1 MLRNGP
7 LPLPKG
13 EGPYQPLSL
22 REREGPAPQARA
34 GEGTAPPG
42 LALMKRTLLH
52 IAAAAALAVLAALA
66 LPQVLELYTLI
77 NATVFVSM
85 AVLALSL
92 GLIWGFGGILCFGQ
106 TAFFGLGG
114 YTYAVA
120 AINFG
125 DSTGAVPLALLV
137 PTVFAAALGYLM
149 FYGRISDVY
158 MGVIT
163 LTTTLILFK
172 FVNSTAGDEW
182 KIGTAPLGGFN
193 GIPGTPPL
201 NFPFDPDTQLAP
213 EQIFVVAVICLALCY
228 AVAKL
233 VLRTR
238 FGRVAV
244 AIRENELRAE
254 LLGYDVRLH
263 KLALFALGGLMA
275 GLSGVLFANCVFVSP
290 TMFSLSYAGQVII
303 WVLVGGLGTLVG
315 PVIGC
320 ILVQALTTWAG
331 TLPDV
336 DPGLVLGAVL
346 MLAVVG
352 VPKGLLP
359 TLGAGFGRIARRR
372 VLA

>member
-1 MLRNGP
+1 MT
-7 LPLPKG
+7 
-13 EGPYQPLSL
+13 
-22 REREGPAPQARA
+22 
-34 GEGTAPPG
+34 GTP
-42 LALMKRTLLH
+42 RTLIE
-52 IAAAAALAVLAALA
+52 IAAALLLAALA
-66 LPQVLELYTLI
+66 AVFLPRVIELYALI
-77 NATVFVSM
+77 NTTVFVSM

-92 GLIWGFGGILCFGQ
+92 GLVWGFGGILCFGQ

-125 DSTGAVPLALLV
+125 DTTWAVPLALLL
-137 PTVFAAALGYLM
+137 PTLVAAALGYLM

-172 FVNSTAGDEW
+172 FANSTAGDEW
-182 KIGTAPLGGFN
+182 NIGQAPLGGFN

-201 NFPFDPDTQLAP
+201 NLPLNPDAQLAP
-213 EQIFVVAVICLALCY
+213 DDIFVVAVVCLAVCY

-238 FGRVAV
+238 FGRVSV
-244 AIRENELRAE
+244 AIKENELRAE

-263 KLALFALGGLMA
+263 KMALFALGGFMA
-275 GLSGVLFANCVFVSP
+275 GLAGILFANCVFVSP

-303 WVLVGGLGTLVG
+303 WVLVGGIGTLVG

-320 ILVQALTTWAG
+320 ILIQLLTTWAG
-331 TLPDV
+331 TLGV
-336 DPGLVLGAVL
+336 IDPNLVLGVVFMVSVVAV
-346 MLAVVG
+346 
-352 VPKGLLP
+352 PRGLLP
-359 TLGAGFGRIARRR
+359 TATGLLARLNRK
-372 VLA
+372 AATA

>member
-1 MLRNGP
+1 V
-7 LPLPKG
+7 
-13 EGPYQPLSL
+13 
-22 REREGPAPQARA
+22 
-34 GEGTAPPG
+34 
-42 LALMKRTLLH
+42 KRTTLH
-52 IAAAAALAVLAALA
+52 ILIAAVIGALAAIV

-77 NATVFVSM
+77 NATVFVSL

-114 YTYAVA
+114 YTYALA

-125 DSTGAVPLALLV
+125 DSTGAVPIALLV

-149 FYGRISDVY
+149 FYGRIGDVSV
-158 MGVIT
+158 GVIT

-201 NFPFDPDTQLAP
+201 NLPFDPASQLTP
-213 EQIFVVAVICLALCY
+213 EQIFVIAIVCLVLCY
-228 AVAKL
+228 AAAKL
-233 VLRTR
+233 FLSTR
-238 FGRVAV
+238 LGRVAV

-263 KLALFALGGLMA
+263 KLVLFSLGGLIA
-275 GLSGVLFANCVFVSP
+275 GLAGILFANCVFVSP

-303 WVLVGGLGTLVG
+303 WVLVGGLGTLIG
-315 PVIGC
+315 PIIGC
-320 ILVQALTTWAG
+320 MLVQVVTTWAG
-331 TLPDV
+331 TLPGV
-336 DPGLVLGAVL
+336 DPGLLLGVVLI
-346 MLAVVG
+346 LAVVG

-359 TLGAGFGRIARRR
+359 TLSGGFGWLARRR
-372 VLA
+372 AAARKATA

>member
-1 MLRNGP
+1 V
-7 LPLPKG
+7 
-13 EGPYQPLSL
+13 
-22 REREGPAPQARA
+22 
-34 GEGTAPPG
+34 
-42 LALMKRTLLH
+42 KRTLAE
-52 IAAAAALAVLAALA
+52 IAAIAIVAALAAIL
-66 LPQVLELYTLI
+66 LPQVLELFALI

-92 GLIWGFGGILCFGQ
+92 ALIWGFGGILCFGQ

-114 YTYAVA
+114 YSYAIA

-125 DSTGAVPLALLV
+125 DTTGAVPLALLV
-137 PTVFAAALGYLM
+137 PTLVAAALGYLM

-163 LTTTLILFK
+163 LTVTLILFK
-172 FVNSTAGDEW
+172 FTNSTAGDQW
-182 KIGTAPLGGFN
+182 TIGSAPLGGFN

-201 NFPFDPDTQLAP
+201 NLPFQPDEQLQPPNLFA
-213 EQIFVVAVICLALCY
+213 VAVVCLAICY
-228 AVAKL
+228 AIAKL

-263 KLALFALGGLMA
+263 KLLLFALGGLMA
-275 GLSGVLFANCVFVSP
+275 GLAGILFANCVFVSP

-315 PVIGC
+315 PIIGC
-320 ILVQALTTWAG
+320 ILVQMLTTWAG
-331 TLPDV
+331 TLSTV
-336 DPGLVLGAVL
+336 DPNVVLGVVL
-346 MLAVVG
+346 MLVVL
-352 VPKGLLP
+352 VLPKGLLP
-359 TLGAGFGRIARRR
+359 TAAGLMRLRGRMRA
-372 VLA
+372 